1 MIRDV
6 FLSSKRLTERYGTAE
21 NHIPFVR
28 KTTTLGAHMK
38 NMTESRR
45 YREAS
50 GVFIRKLKNAIRVE
64 PWSYITSSRN

>member
-1 MIRDV
+1 
-6 FLSSKRLTERYGTAE
+6 
-21 NHIPFVR
+21 
-28 KTTTLGAHMK
+28 MK

-50 GVFIRKLKNAIRVE
+50 GVFIKKLKNAIRVE

>member
-6 FLSSKRLTERYGTAE
+6 FLFSQRLTERYGIAE
-21 NHIPFVR
+21 NHIPFFR
-28 KTTTLGAHMK
+28 KTTTLGVHMK

-50 GVFIRKLKNAIRVE
+50 GVL
-64 PWSYITSSRN
+64 